1 MNRIHRLGVAT
12 GLCASLCAA
21 PGAAAAAFVR
31 NPSFESNYE
40 ETWPHYSPID
50 EWTGGSGVNDATGP
64 FHNSGTPVPDRDRV
78 GFKQGGGDVTQDI
91 AGLTPNAVYWLQF
104 FYDGRR
110 GGGSSES
117 LVVKWNDTEIGRV
130 PDLKPSSSGYY
141 FMSAPF
147 VPDTEAGTIRFTHVV
162 SGDRTLLLDG
172 VNVVARSTNDVVLRN
187 PSFEASGALPAVG
200 AITQVAGWNQ
210 SGSVG
215 VDDGSGGRANNG
227 TIPDQDLVA
236 YLEGNS
242 SLTQKF
248 DGLIPGNEYE
258 LRLAVNAKTGTAP
271 NLRIKLGEA
280 VLLDQ
285 AVTPGAYQNLN
296 VKFSPAITDPTLT
309 LAQTKDGA
317 DVLLIDDVRLLG
329 TVKKPLPPMV
339 FAPLARESSPGQTLT
354 FTLSVPA
361 EALATGPVDI
371 RLESSS
377 PDVATL
383 VGAAAD
389 RSLTL
394 HFDAA
399 PGAKA
404 PVERSFG
411 FQTLARGSAS
421 INVLDAAKIPFA
433 FTPSVN
439 VVGSLVKNASFESNP
454 AGAFPGLGEILAWEG
469 TGNVGLNATT
479 SPADPA
485 PPFGDNGLVPDREQV
500 AFIQGNGSLAQDIVG
515 LTAGQSYWL
524 QFYYNARNCC
534 GERTQ
539 KLTVKFA
546 GQVLTEINN
555 LKPAADAGEV
565 NYAFASLPFVASGTA
580 GRLEFISDVTGDA
593 TVVLDAVNIVARAAD
608 EIVVRNPSFE
618 ASGSPPGV
626 GYLQPF
632 AMAGWDSSPGGRGIN
647 VDGEGPFTDNGDVPD
662 QDRAAFLQNTGG
674 FLSQTLSGLV
684 AGQKYTVVVALNARN
699 CCGGR
704 PLARVSVNDEPLFDD
719 EIAPVGGPSPY
730 VPRYLPFIAA
740 GTEATLKL
748 ELSGPDGSD
757 VSLLLD
763 DVHVVHGERSAPS
776 ITVQPVGVAVDAG
789 ANVVLEGAASGS
801 GLRYEWRRNG
811 VALTEGGRVSG
822 ARTTKLTITAAT
834 AADAGAYLLAV
845 TDGLG
850 VVGSDVA
857 TVEVAAAEVPLIIIR
872 RHTVS
877 ELEIT
882 SEPQPLPEG
891 FVLQTASSL
900 AGPWSDLAEGNTP
913 LTVPVGTESA
923 RFLRA
928 RKP

>member
-1 MNRIHRLGVAT
+1 MKPIHRLGA
-12 GLCASLCAA
+12 LACASLFAA
-21 PGAAAAAFVR
+21 HGAAAAAFVR

-64 FHNSGTPVPDRDRV
+64 FHNGGTPVPDRDRV

-91 AGLTPNAVYWLQF
+91 AGLTPNTVYWLQF

-110 GGGSSES
+110 GGGSAES
-117 LVVKWNDTEIGRV
+117 LVVQWNDTEIGRV
-130 PDLKPSSSGYY
+130 ADLKPSNAGYY
-141 FMSAPF
+141 FLSAPF
-147 VPDTEAGTIRFTHVV
+147 VPDADAGTIRFRHIV

-187 PSFEASGALPAVG
+187 PSFEASGTLPSVG
-200 AITQVAGWNQ
+200 AIASVAGWGQ
-210 SGSVG
+210 SGLVG
-215 VDDGSGGRANNG
+215 VDDGTGGRANNG

-236 YLEGNS
+236 YLEGAS
-242 SLTQKF
+242 TLAQKL
-248 DGLIPGNEYE
+248 DGLIPGNDYE

-271 NLRIKLGEA
+271 NLQIKLGES
-280 VLLDQ
+280 VVLDQ
-285 AVTPGAYQNLN
+285 AVTPGGYRNLT
-296 VKFSPAITDPTLT
+296 VRFSPAITDPTLI

-354 FTLSVPA
+354 FNLSVPA
-361 EALATGPVDI
+361 EAVAAGPVDI

-377 PDVATL
+377 AEVAAL

-389 RSLTL
+389 GSLTL
-394 HFDAA
+394 HFEAA
-399 PGAKA
+399 PGATA
-404 PVERSFG
+404 PVEKSFG
-411 FQTLARGSAS
+411 LQTLSRGSAS

-454 AGAFPGLGEILAWEG
+454 AGAFPGYGEILAWEG
-469 TGNVGLNATT
+469 TGNTGLNVTT

-485 PPFGDNGLVPDREQV
+485 QPFGDNGLVPDREQV

-515 LTAGQSYWL
+515 LTAGQAYWL
-524 QFYYNARNCC
+524 QFHYNARNCC

-546 GQVLTEINN
+546 GEVLTEIAN
-555 LKPAADAGEV
+555 LKPAAEAGDV
-565 NYAFASLPFVASGTA
+565 NYAFANLPFVATGTA
-580 GRLEFISDVTGDA
+580 GRLEFISEVTGDA
-593 TVVLDAVNIVARAAD
+593 TVVLDAVSIVARAAD

-632 AMAGWDSSPGGRGIN
+632 AMAGWDASPGGRGVN
-647 VDGEGPFTDNGDVPD
+647 VDGEGPFSDNGDVPD

-674 FLSQTLSGLV
+674 FLSQTLSGLT
-684 AGQKYTVVVALNARN
+684 AGQKYTVVVSLNARN

-719 EIAPVGGPSPY
+719 EIAPVGGQSPY

-763 DVHVVHGERSAPS
+763 DVHVVRGERSAPT

-789 ANVVLEGAASGS
+789 SSVVLEGAASGTA
-801 GLRYEWRRNG
+801 LHYEWRRNG
-811 VALTEGGRVSG
+811 LPLVDGGRVSG
-822 ARTTKLTITAAT
+822 ARTTKLTITGAT
-834 AADAGAYLLAV
+834 TADAGEYVFAV

-857 TVEVAAAEVPLIIIR
+857 TVEVAASAIPLITIR
-872 RHTVS
+872 RHTAS

-891 FVLQTASSL
+891 FVLQTATSL
-900 AGPWSDLAEGNTP
+900 AGPWSDLADGNTP
-913 LTVPVGTESA
+913 LTVPIGTEST
-923 RFLRA
+923 RFVRA